1 MLKHKRRVARSF
13 GLLAVLALFAA
24 LLPCGAAQAQAAPLE
39 STMLADEPHY
49 IVNANGLHLAASD
62 SGSLILT
69 LSGGN
74 PRFYTVPDSGYV
86 TYQSATGPNVGTVG
100 NGTAHGTRVDLV
112 ARSGSH
118 TQDWSTRPVG
128 SGSRF
133 FGIVNRASGRCL
145 GISGGSSGTTL
156 AIFDCDRRPNQ
167 QWATMPTS

>member
-1 MLKHKRRVARSF
+1 MVKNKRRVARSF

-24 LLPCGAAQAQAAPLE
+24 LLPSGAAQAQAAPLE
-39 STMLADEPHY
+39 STMLADGPYY
-49 IVNANGLHLAASD
+49 IVNASGLHLAASG
-62 SGSLILT
+62 SSLILT
-69 LSGGN
+69 LLDGN

-128 SGSRF
+128 GGSRF

-145 GISGGSSGTTL
+145 GISGGSSGTTTL
-156 AIFDCDRRPNQ
+156 AIFDCDQRPNQ
-167 QWATMPTS
+167 QWALMRA

>member
-1 MLKHKRRVARSF
+1 MFKNKRLVARSF

-24 LLPCGAAQAQAAPLE
+24 LLPGGAAQAQAAPLE
-39 STMLADEPHY
+39 STMLADGPYY
-49 IVNANGLHLAASD
+49 IVNANGLHLAASG
-62 SGSLILT
+62 SSLILT
-69 LSGGN
+69 ALDGN
-74 PRFYTVPDSGYV
+74 PRFHTVPDNGYV
-86 TYQSATGPNVGTVG
+86 TYESDATRTNVGTVG

-112 ARSGSH
+112 TPSGSH

-128 SGSRF
+128 GGSRF

-167 QWATMPTS
+167 QWALMRA